1 MKKAESFGGDW
12 TEDKL
17 NRINKYLK
25 AYTKIFAAN
34 QKAQFLTTIY
44 VDAFASTGDRA
55 SDAKNSE
62 GTQSDVDASKAE
74 VRKFLDGSVRIALEV
89 RPEFDQYLFVELD
102 LEHCQELESNLTAS
116 YPDMMHKIQIENAEA
131 NQYLKNWCRVTDWSK
146 RRAVLFLDPFGMQ
159 VEWSLLEAIA
169 ETHAIDMWLL
179 FPIGMGVNR
188 LLTRSELPPKAWA
201 DRLTKTLGTD
211 DWKKEFYPSVVDMTL
226 FGDVE
231 TQSKKTNFAGI
242 ASYFVARLN
251 TLFPGGV
258 AENPV
263 LLRNSRNTP
272 LYLLCFATSNQK
284 EVIKR
289 VASETSSCCW
299 ISRRIF

>member
-1 MKKAESFGGDW
+1 MKKAQSFGGDW

-17 NRINKYLK
+17 KRINKYLR

-44 VDAFASTGDRA
+44 VDAFASTGDRTGEP
-55 SDAKNSE
+55 KNNES
-62 GTQSDVDASKAE
+62 TQSDLDASKAE

-89 RPEFDQYLFVELD
+89 RPEFDQYLFIELD
-102 LEHCQELESNLTAS
+102 AEHCQELESNLNAS
-116 YPDMMHKIQIENAEA
+116 YPDMIPKIQIENAEA

-146 RRAVLFLDPFGMQ
+146 KRAVLFLDPFGMQ

-188 LLTRSELPPKAWA
+188 LLTRSEPPPKSWA

-211 DWKKEFYPSVVDMTL
+211 EWKNEFYPSVVDMTL

-242 ASYFVARLN
+242 ASYFVSRLN

-284 EVIKR
+284 DAIKK
-289 VASETSSCCW
+289 VALD
-299 ISRRIF
+299 IAQDILKR